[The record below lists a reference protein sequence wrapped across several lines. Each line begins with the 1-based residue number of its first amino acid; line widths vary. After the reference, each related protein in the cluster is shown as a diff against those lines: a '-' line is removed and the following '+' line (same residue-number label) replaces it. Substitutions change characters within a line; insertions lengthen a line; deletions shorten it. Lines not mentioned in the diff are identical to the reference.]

1 MKINREWKDFEI
13 LATGD
18 GEKLGYHFISPSN
31 PVNPENFLILGAKIR
46 RKFETTKFFKEKIIL
61 KIPNSLK

>member
-1 MKINREWKDFEI
+1 MSLRM
-13 LATGD
+13 LT
-18 GEKLGYHFISPSN
+18 YHFISPSN
-31 PVNPENFLILGAKIR
+31 PVNPEIFLILGAKIR